1 VTAPRAGRGRPGW
14 PMAAH
19 QLASAYKFSRIQRL
33 GLATR
38 LRAATSAVSLD
49 PTGAVNVDR
58 SVWAFNAVFLDFP
71 MAPDVP
77 QDEFRLIVR
86 NGPLGESCPGQ

>member
-1 VTAPRAGRGRPGW
+1 MIREYGSRTHGLYRQTHPG
-14 PMAAH
+14 
-19 QLASAYKFSRIQRL
+19 SDRN
-33 GLATR
+33 
-38 LRAATSAVSLD
+38 LD

-58 SVWAFNAVFLDFP
+58 SVWAFNAVFLDSP

-86 NGPLGESCPGQ
+86 NGQLGESCPGQ